1 MDLGQFDMMPVGYHG
16 SRKVPPGGVVA
27 PSCCPP
33 VACNSVG
40 TRFVVH
46 RKVLPQSVPV
56 IAHLIILPLRR
67 GYNTVSE
74 EVPGSSSLFP
84 TVQCSHRDR

>member
-1 MDLGQFDMMPVGYHG
+1 MDLRQFDMMPVGYHG
-16 SRKVPPGGVVA
+16 RVA
-27 PSCCPP
+27 PSCCHP

-46 RKVLPQSVPV
+46 RKVPPQSVPM

-67 GYNTVSE
+67 GYNTVFE
-74 EVPGSSSLFP
+74 GGSWKLVASSLRQRFP
-84 TVQCSHRDR
+84 TV